1 MHVEGKAVVA
11 KPGKRTVYKRR
22 EADRLQFIEWL
33 ALPTHLRDP
42 ATQNEFATMIKAN
55 RATISSWKREP
66 GFLDAVR
73 DRANEIARENHSDV
87 IRSLM
92 SNIRAGDT
100 AAIRIYFDYLQ
111 DMKPKEE
118 IKAEIKEAGTP
129 DEIRARI
136 LERLAALGI
145 TRRS

>member
-1 MHVEGKAVVA
+1 MKVA
-11 KPGKRTVYKRR
+11 
-22 EADRLQFIEWL
+22 
-33 ALPTHLRDP
+33 P
-42 ATQNEFATMIKAN
+42 ATF
-55 RATISSWKREP
+55 SHWKREP

-73 DRANEIARENHSDV
+73 DRANEIARESHAEV

-136 LERLAALGI
+136 LERLATLGL